1 MPAKAVRRQESV
13 AYAGPMAFDEHLA
26 DRIRTAVGD
35 TIVDEKKMFGGI
47 AFLLDGNMA
56 VGVSGEELMVRVGP
70 EVMDEAV
77 AHDGV
82 RPFEMSGKR
91 MEGWILAGGDAIAEE
106 AGLHY
111 WVDIGLDF
119 AASLPPK

>member
-1 MPAKAVRRQESV
+1 
-13 AYAGPMAFDEHLA
+13 MAFDEHLA
-26 DRIRTAVGD
+26 DRIRIAAGD

-47 AFLLDGNMA
+47 AFLFDGNMA

-82 RPFEMSGKR
+82 RPFEMSGKP
-91 MEGWILAGGDAIAEE
+91 MKGWILAGGDAIAEE
-106 AGLHY
+106 SGLQH
-111 WVDIGLDF
+111 WVDVGLDF